1 MHSLRLK
8 LVLLSTVLSGIILV
22 ALSVVTW
29 RLIENTRHDRADLE
43 IMKRF
48 SRVVRDLHPR
58 ADFDQVSE
66 DLEATFGAEIE
77 EGTLLLFVEDRIEDE
92 SIFFAPSTEWQRA
105 LPGDFTLSEA
115 IPPRRPDWA
124 FHQKGP
130 PPHPDDLPKGPKDGS
145 SKGQAKGAKGG
156 KEGRPPHRESRPP
169 EPRGSEGPGRETTEL
184 TTFHW
189 ENKTWRAIKIDGRG
203 YRLVGAVDQ
212 TPALAEL
219 RGFRT
224 LFLLG
229 IPISLA
235 LIAIG
240 AWIVVD
246 RALRPIRTISNAA
259 SKITAADLS
268 ERIPESPHT
277 DSEITDLI
285 EVLNHMIK
293 RLEGS
298 FRHANRFSADVSHEL
313 KTPIA
318 IMQGEIE
325 SAIRECDPDSG
336 AHDKFVIAREEV
348 QRLKEIIESLM
359 LLAKADVGQLVH
371 RHETIDLS
379 EELEG
384 LVEDAEILALPKSI
398 TISADISS
406 GISFEGDVVLLRQA
420 FLNLITNAV
429 RYNFDDGSIKIAMKA
444 SDRKGQIRMRVA
456 NTGPPIPE
464 DEQSLV
470 FDRFHRV
477 DKSRSRNTEGFG
489 LGLSLVQEII
499 EGHGG
504 RIWLVESTLE
514 QTLFEITLPLA
525 PS

>member
-1 MHSLRLK
+1 MRSLRLK
-8 LVLLSTVLSGIILV
+8 LVLLSTVLSGIILI

-29 RLIENTRHDRADLE
+29 RLIENTQHDRADLE

-58 ADFDQVSE
+58 ADFDQARE
-66 DLEATFGAEIE
+66 DFEATFGAEIE
-77 EGTLLLFVEDRIEDE
+77 EGSLLLLVEDRIEDE

-105 LPGDFTLSEA
+105 LPGDFTLSEP

-124 FHQKGP
+124 FRQKGP
-130 PPHPDDLPKGPKDGS
+130 PPRSDDFSKGPKEGS
-145 SKGQAKGAKGG
+145 SKGLPKGG
-156 KEGRPPHRESRPP
+156 REGHPPHH
-169 EPRGSEGPGRETTEL
+169 EPRGGEGPGRETTEL

-189 ENKTWRAIKIDGRG
+189 ENKTWRGIKIDGRG

-212 TPALAEL
+212 TPTLAEL

-268 ERIPESPHT
+268 ERIPESPHS

-336 AHDKFVIAREEV
+336 AHDKFVVAREEV

-398 TISADISS
+398 TISADISP

-444 SDRKGQIRMRVA
+444 SDRKGQIRMRIA

-464 DEQSLV
+464 AEQSLV

-525 PS
+525 ES